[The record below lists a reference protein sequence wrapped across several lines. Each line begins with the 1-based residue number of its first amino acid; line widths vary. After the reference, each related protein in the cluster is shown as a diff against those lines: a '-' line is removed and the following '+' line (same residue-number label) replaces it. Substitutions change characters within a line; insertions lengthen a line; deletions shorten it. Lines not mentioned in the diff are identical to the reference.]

1 MLINKIACKARWQ
14 LLPSVYR
21 KRKKLKIEIKLTL
34 LFSQGIC
41 VTESSSK
48 NSLSFATQSNVTE
61 QTEITLQV
69 LWALFATVH
78 QHSEN
83 FIVDLIN
90 MN

>member
-1 MLINKIACKARWQ
+1 M
-14 LLPSVYR
+14 
-21 KRKKLKIEIKLTL
+21 KIEIKVTL

-41 VTESSSK
+41 VTESFSK
-48 NSLSFATQSNVTE
+48 NLLPFATQSNGTE

-69 LWALFATVH
+69 LWVFFATVH